1 MEKLPVLRPF
11 VSCNDED
18 ERVAVGLGP
27 SCCTSIAL
35 VQGALEQR
43 LQGFPDDR
51 DDWFSKFSFCC
62 FDIGQVQRCFGC
74 QLGNCRR
81 CDVIEVELEA
91 SVRGDLDG

>member
-11 VSCNDED
+11 ASCNDKD

-27 SCCTSIAL
+27 SRCPKIAL

-43 LQGFPDDR
+43 LQGFPEDR
-51 DDWFSKFSFCC
+51 DAWFSMFHFCC
-62 FDIGQVQRCFGC
+62 FDIRPMQRCLGC
-74 QLGNCRR
+74 QLGHCRR
-81 CDVIEVELEA
+81 CDVLEVELEA